1 MTTVREILFGDLI
14 SGPAGSVAQRIEEA
28 AERLAGAGALP
39 ARPEATPV
47 YIARAAMS
55 KVADLLDFEISDVLV
70 GAWRTRSAL
79 LKAANETRDKPDIY
93 RQVTIQTYA
102 LGWDEDVDVDIKLNG
117 STMATVTFALSLDL
131 EITALA
137 VVVQS
142 GHITH
147 VQGGDGTVKAALS
160 VRAQTPPQVSR
171 LLASQELR
179 IDLKY
184 ELKVPGKG
192 IPLVAEASHP

>member
-14 SGPAGSVAQRIEEA
+14 SGPAGSGAQRIEEA

-39 ARPEATPV
+39 DRPEATPV
-47 YIARAAMS
+47 YIAQAAMS
-55 KVADLLDFEISDVLV
+55 KVADLLNFEISDVLV

-79 LKAANETRDKPDIY
+79 LRAANETRDKPDIY

-102 LGWDEDVDVDIKLNG
+102 LGWDEEVDVDITLNG
-117 STMATVTFALSLDL
+117 STMATVTFDLSLDL
-131 EITALA
+131 EVRAVA

-160 VRAQTPPQVSR
+160 VRTQTPPQISR
-171 LLASQELR
+171 PLASKELG

-184 ELKVPGKG
+184 ELKVPGQG
-192 IPLVAEASHP
+192 IPLLAEAPLP